1 MGWID
6 TTQALE
12 SVVGRAPAGIELK
25 VIDHLD
31 PHALHWIA
39 QSPLMF
45 ATFGDGHAIAVTIG
59 GGPRGFAVATRGS
72 LALPLDLLDEPDLVR
87 EGLGFGSLFL
97 VPGIGE
103 TLRVNGRVDA
113 IADGIVS
120 IAVGECY
127 LHCAKALIR
136 SEFWKAQPQASV
148 PDDASGFIG
157 GSRFTALATID
168 PAGHADLSPKGDPAG
183 GMARLIDGTLQIPDR
198 PGNRKTD
205 SFRNLLVQPEL
216 AAAFLIPGAGRVA
229 IVRGAARISTDPDV
243 CAGFAVQG
251 KTPLVVTEIVSRDV
265 VVRDSPAL
273 RRASLWPCPAAPDD
287 INPATIF
294 VAHMKL
300 NRDKGI
306 GARIASAMTS
316 VPGLVEKGLAHDYK
330 KNLY

>member
-12 SVVGRAPAGIELK
+12 SVVGRAPSGIELK

-45 ATFGDGHAIAVTIG
+45 ATFGDGRAIAVTIG
-59 GGPRGFAVATRGS
+59 GGARGFATAARDRLGI
-72 LALPLDLLDEPDLVR
+72 PLELLDEPELAQ

-103 TLRVNGRVDA
+103 TLRVNGRVDV
-113 IADGIVS
+113 IAGGIVS

-136 SEFWKAQPQASV
+136 SEFWKAEPQTVV
-148 PDDASGFIG
+148 PGDAGAFIG

-168 PAGHADLSPKGDPAG
+168 PSGHADLSPKGDPAG
-183 GMARLIDGTLQIPDR
+183 GMARLADGVLQVPDR
-198 PGNRKTD
+198 PGNRKAD

-216 AAAFLIPGAGRVA
+216 AAAFLIPGSDRVA
-229 IVRGAARISTDPDV
+229 TARGTARLSTDPGI

-251 KTPLVVTEIVSRDV
+251 KTPLLVTEIVSRDV
-265 VVRDSPAL
+265 VVRASPAL
-273 RRASLWPCPAAPDD
+273 RRASLWPCPAAPAD

-294 VAHMKL
+294 IAHMKL

-306 GARIASAMTS
+306 GARIASAVTS
-316 VPGLVEKGLAHDYK
+316 VPGLVQKGLAHDYK